1 MRTTLDIDEDIL
13 MAAKEL
19 ARRAGTTAGAVLS
32 DLARTALQSPEPKP
46 SAQSQPS
53 HSNAFGF
60 EPFAGNGRVVT
71 TDLVHRL
78 QDEEG

>member
-32 DLARTALQSPEPKP
+32 DLARSALLAPK
-46 SAQSQPS
+46 SAPIGSDIL
-53 HSNAFGF
+53 GF
-60 EPFAGNGRVVT
+60 EPFASQGRVVT
-71 TDLVHRL
+71 TELVQHL